1 MEQSLLFNYKTK
13 IKKEL
18 KGDFFMN
25 TNLPVVVLKGI
36 GDKKSKLLDKMGI
49 RTIENLLNYYPRD
62 YERNMPI
69 TKISEIKM
77 DEINVIEGT
86 ICFPTQNIRK
96 RNMVLTKTKIR
107 DNTGEIFAIWFSQPY
122 LKNKLKIGA
131 KYVFKGKIQYKY
143 NIVQMSS
150 PQIIEI
156 NKYSESINH
165 LKPIYPLI
173 KDISTNFMTGSIKQ
187 AIEYTRN
194 QLKEFLPNE
203 VREKYNL
210 AEYNYSIRQ
219 IHDPDDYESLET
231 AKKRLIFDE
240 FLLFALGI
248 NLIKEHTNDVINEF
262 NINDIPNEKKLIE
275 SLPYKLTGAQQKV
288 WKEIKN
294 EIKSNKAMNR
304 LVQGDVGSGKTI
316 IAALALLY
324 VADNNYQACM
334 MAPTEVLAKQ
344 HYNSITKLLDPMG
357 VNVELLVGSMTKKQK
372 DEIYKKL
379 KNGEIS
385 ILIGT
390 HALIQEK
397 VEFNNLALAITDEQ
411 HRFGVKQRENLSD
424 KGKYP
429 HILVMSATP
438 IPRTLALIVYSDMD
452 VSIIDEMPPGRQK
465 IETYAVNTSYR
476 ERIYSFIEGEINN
489 GRQVYIICPMVEDS
503 ETLELESVVSYSEKI
518 KERIDNKIK
527 VEYMHGKMKAKEK
540 NDIMERFSNN
550 EIDILVSTTVI
561 EVGVNVP
568 NATLMIIENAERFG
582 LAGLH
587 QLRGRVGRGKY
598 KSYCVLITDSKNTIT
613 KKRMDIMCKH
623 TDGFVISEYDLKLR
637 GPGDVFGLKQHGLS
651 EFIIGDIFRD
661 IDILK
666 EANGLAKDIL
676 SNDKYLESEENK
688 YLNHKMKRY
697 FTKRIEQISL

>member
-1 MEQSLLFNYKTK
+1 
-13 IKKEL
+13 
-18 KGDFFMN
+18 MN

-36 GDKKSKLLDKMGI
+36 GEKKSSLLNKMGI
-49 RTIENLLNYYPRD
+49 KTVGNLLDYYPRD

-69 TKISEIKM
+69 TKISDIKM

-107 DNTGEIFAIWFSQPY
+107 DNTGEIFAIWFSMPY

-150 PQIIEI
+150 PSIIEI

-165 LKPIYPLI
+165 LEPIYPLI
-173 KDISTNFMTGSIKQ
+173 KDISMNFITSIIQQ
-187 AIEYTRN
+187 AINYTEN
-194 QLKEFLPNE
+194 QLKEFLPDE
-203 VREKYNL
+203 IRVKYNL

-219 IHDPDDYESLET
+219 IHNPDNYESLEV
-231 AKKRLIFDE
+231 ARKRLVFDE
-240 FLLFALGI
+240 FLLFALGL
-248 NLIKEHTNDVINEF
+248 NLIKEHTNDVINGF
-262 NINDIPNEKKLIE
+262 RIKDIPNESKLLE
-275 SLPYKLTGAQQKV
+275 SLPYSLTGAQQKV
-288 WKEIKN
+288 WSEIKN
-294 EIKSNKAMNR
+294 ELKSNKTMNR

-316 IAALALLY
+316 VAALALLY
-324 VADNNYQACM
+324 IADNNYQACM

-344 HYNSITKLLDPMG
+344 HYNSITELLNPMG
-357 VNVELLVGSMTKKQK
+357 VKVELLVGSMTKKQK
-372 DEIYKKL
+372 DEIYKNL
-379 KNGEIS
+379 KNGEIG

-397 VEFNNLALAITDEQ
+397 VEFKNLALAITDEQ
-411 HRFGVKQRENLSD
+411 HRFGVKQRENLSN
-424 KGKYP
+424 KGNSP

-465 IETYAVNTSYR
+465 IETYTVNTSYR
-476 ERIYSFIEGEINN
+476 ERIYSFIEGEISN
-489 GRQVYIICPMVEDS
+489 GRQVYIICPMVEES
-503 ETLELESVVSYSEKI
+503 ETLELESVISYTEKI
-518 KERIDNKIK
+518 KEKIDNKIR
-527 VEYMHGKMKAKEK
+527 VEYIHGKMKAKEK
-540 NDIMERFSNN
+540 NDIMERFGNN
-550 EIDILVSTTVI
+550 QIDILVSTTVI

-598 KSYCVLITDSKNTIT
+598 KSYCILITDSKNSIT

-637 GPGDVFGLKQHGLS
+637 GPGDVFGLKQHGLP

-666 EANGLAKDIL
+666 EANLLAKQIL
-676 SNDKYLESEENK
+676 SKDKILESDEYKHLNDK
-688 YLNHKMKRY
+688 MKKY

>member
-1 MEQSLLFNYKTK
+1 
-13 IKKEL
+13 
-18 KGDFFMN
+18 MN

-69 TKISEIKM
+69 TKISEIIM

-86 ICFPTQNIRK
+86 VCFSTQNIRK
-96 RNMVLTKTKIR
+96 SNMVLTKTKIR

-143 NIVQMSS
+143 NIVQISS
-150 PQIIEI
+150 PEIIEI
-156 NKYSESINH
+156 NKYSERINH

-173 KDISTNFMTGSIKQ
+173 KDISMNFMTSSIKQ
-187 AIEYTRN
+187 AIDYTKN

-219 IHDPDDYESLET
+219 IHNPDNYESLET

-248 NLIKEHTNDVINEF
+248 NLIKEHTNEVINEF

-275 SLPYKLTGAQQKV
+275 SLPYNLTGAQQKV
-288 WKEIKN
+288 WKEIKD
-294 EIKSNKAMNR
+294 ELKSNKAMNR

-344 HYNSITKLLDPMG
+344 HYNSITKILNPMG
-357 VNVELLVGSMTKKQK
+357 VSVELLVGSMTKKQK

-390 HALIQEK
+390 HTLIQEK

-438 IPRTLALIVYSDMD
+438 IPRTLALIIYSDMD

-476 ERIYSFIEGEINN
+476 QRIYSFIEGEINN

-503 ETLELESVVSYSEKI
+503 ETLELESVISYTEKI
-518 KERIDNKIK
+518 KERIDNKIN

-598 KSYCVLITDSKNTIT
+598 KSYCILITDSKNTVT
-613 KKRMDIMCKH
+613 KKRMDIMCNY

-637 GPGDVFGLKQHGLS
+637 GPGDVFGLKQHGLP

-661 IDILK
+661 INILK
-666 EANGLAKDIL
+666 EANGLAKQIL
-676 SNDKYLESEENK
+676 SSDKYLESENNK

-697 FTKRIEQISL
+697 FTKRIEQVSL